1 MAIASGTCGT
11 CTWTISDDGV
21 LTVRPTSSSSG
32 NLDLGTKFT
41 VDKTSWPWNSYRSQI
56 IRIVLSGNITT
67 SYNIFGRTFTGDY
80 DSIFAD
86 CINLTSITGIDSLK
100 GAKFCG
106 NMFYDCASIEE
117 IDLSSFDTS
126 SVQSM
131 LSMFSKCAAL
141 SNVVLTGINTS
152 NVTNFSFIFSG
163 CESLAS
169 IDLSSFNTM
178 SAENMTFMFNATS
191 LLSQITLGTQ
201 FYIPPASKSS
211 DSNWNTSFKGGKNLD
226 NGIVVVSDREFSE
239 LTNADRAGTWE
250 RGVLSSYKVTAARV
264 NAGVADEDGE
274 DVAIKA
280 RWATQAETT
289 DRTLK
294 VYQKISSSSTYP
306 STPVITQQL
315 SGNSGVT
322 TVTITDVGD
331 DAYDFRVE
339 FYDGTNTY
347 IAFPS
352 VQSNVRLITIDSTG
366 NVCLYLDTTA
376 SSGTTDAD
384 LYDAI
389 KDLGWVDDVI
399 K

>member
-21 LTVRPTSSSSG
+21 LTVGPTSGSSG
-32 NLDLGTKFT
+32 NLDLGAQFIVGKG
-41 VDKTSWPWNSYRSQI
+41 SWPWNSYRSQI

-67 SYNIFGRTFTGDY
+67 SYSFRGTSTGDY
-80 DSIFAD
+80 RDIFAD
-86 CINLTSITGIDSLK
+86 CVNLVSISGIASLK
-100 GAKFCG
+100 GAINCSS
-106 NMFYDCASIEE
+106 MFQGCTSIEE
-117 IDLSSFDTS
+117 LNLSSFDTS
-126 SVQSM
+126 AARYM
-131 LSMFSKCAAL
+131 GFMFGGCTSL
-141 SNVVLTGINTS
+141 SNLVLAGINTS
-152 NVTNFSFIFSG
+152 NVRSFTNFLQR

-169 IDLSSFNTM
+169 IDLSSFNTT
-178 SAENMTFMFNATS
+178 SAEDMDCFFDNTP
-191 LLSQITLGTQ
+191 LLSHITLGAQ
-201 FYIPPASKSS
+201 FYVPPVSTNGYK
-211 DSNWNTSFKGGKNLD
+211 WKTYFHGGKNIT
-226 NGIVVVSDREFSE
+226 NGIVVDSDESFSG
-239 LTNADRAGTWE
+239 LTNAGRAGTWE
-250 RGVLSSYKVTAARV
+250 RGVSSSYKVTAARV

-274 DVAIKA
+274 DVAITA

-289 DRTLK
+289 DRTLTI
-294 VYQKISSSSTYP
+294 YQKPASDSTYP
-306 STPVITQQL
+306 STPVSVQTL

>member
-21 LTVRPTSSSSG
+21 LTVRPTSGSSG
-32 NLDLGTKFT
+32 NLDLGTKFN
-41 VDKTSWPWNSYRSQI
+41 VGMSSWPWNSYRSQI

-67 SYNIFGRTFTGDY
+67 SYSFMGTYTGDY
-80 DSIFAD
+80 SNIFAD
-86 CINLTSITGIDSLK
+86 CVNLVSISGIASLK
-100 GAKFCG
+100 GAKDCSS
-106 NMFYDCASIEE
+106 MFQGCTSIEE
-117 IDLSSFDTS
+117 LNLSSFDTS
-126 SVQSM
+126 TVRYM
-131 LSMFSKCAAL
+131 DFMFSGCTSL
-141 SNVVLTGINTS
+141 SNLVLTGINTS
-152 NVTNFSFIFSG
+152 NVTSFTDFLRG

-169 IDLSSFNTM
+169 VDLSSLNTTSAKDM
-178 SAENMTFMFNATS
+178 SCFFDNTP
-191 LLSQITLGTQ
+191 LLSRITLGTQ
-201 FYIPPASKSS
+201 FYVLPASTNGYK
-211 DSNWNTSFKGGKNLD
+211 WKTYFHGGKNIT
-226 NGIVVVSDREFSE
+226 NGIVVDSDESFSG

-250 RGVLSSYKVTAARV
+250 RGVSSSYNVTAARV
-264 NAGVADEDGE
+264 SNGAADEDGG
-274 DVAIKA
+274 DVGITA

-347 IAFPS
+347 IVFPS
-352 VQSNVRLITIDSTG
+352 VQSNIRLVTIDSTG
-366 NVCLYLDTTA
+366 NVCLYFDTTA

-384 LYDAI
+384 LYEAI
-389 KDLGWVDDVI
+389 TALGWQNDVI
-399 K
+399 I

>member
-1 MAIASGTCGT
+1 MSIASGTCGT

-21 LTVRPTSSSSG
+21 LTIRPTSGSSG
-32 NLDLGTKFT
+32 NLDLGAHFIVGKG
-41 VDKTSWPWNSYRSQI
+41 SWPWNSYRSQI

-67 SYNIFGRTFTGDY
+67 SYSFMGTSTGDY
-80 DSIFAD
+80 RDIFAD
-86 CINLTSITGIDSLK
+86 CVNLVSISGIASLK
-100 GAKFCG
+100 GAINCSS
-106 NMFYDCASIEE
+106 MFQGCTSIEE
-117 IDLSSFDTS
+117 LNLSSFDTS
-126 SVQSM
+126 AARYM
-131 LSMFSKCAAL
+131 DFMFSGCTSL
-141 SNVVLTGINTS
+141 SNLVLTGINTS
-152 NVTNFSFIFSG
+152 NVTSFTGFLRG

-169 IDLSSFNTM
+169 VDLSSLDTT
-178 SAENMTFMFNATS
+178 SAEDVSRFFNNTP
-191 LLSQITLGTQ
+191 LLSHITLGAQ
-201 FYIPPASKSS
+201 FYVPPVSTNVYK
-211 DSNWNTSFKGGKNLD
+211 WKTYFHGGKNIT
-226 NGIVVVSDREFSE
+226 NGIVVESDESFSN

-250 RGVLSSYKVTAARV
+250 RGVSSSYKVTAARV

-274 DVAIKA
+274 DVAITA

-289 DRTLK
+289 ERTLTI
-294 VYQKISSSSTYP
+294 YQKPAGDSTYP
-306 STPVITQQL
+306 STPVSVQTL

-376 SSGTTDAD
+376 SSGEVDAE
-384 LYDAI
+384 LYEAI
-389 KDLGWVDDVI
+389 TALGWQDKVLV
-399 K
+399 

>member
-21 LTVRPTSSSSG
+21 LTVRPTSGSSG
-32 NLDLGTKFT
+32 NLDLGAQFN
-41 VDKTSWPWNSYRSQI
+41 VGMSSWPWNSYRSQI

-67 SYNIFGRTFTGDY
+67 SYSFMGTYTGNY
-80 DSIFAD
+80 RNIFAD
-86 CINLTSITGIDSLK
+86 CVNLVSISGIASLK
-100 GAKFCG
+100 GAKNCSS
-106 NMFYDCASIEE
+106 MFEGCTSIEE
-117 IDLSSFDTS
+117 LNLSSFDTS
-126 SVQSM
+126 AARYMSF
-131 LSMFSKCAAL
+131 MFSGCTSL
-141 SNVVLTGINTS
+141 SNLVLTGINTS
-152 NVTNFSFIFSG
+152 NVADFTDFLRG

-169 IDLSSFNTM
+169 VDLSSLNTT
-178 SAENMTFMFNATS
+178 SAEDMNCFFDNTP
-191 LLSQITLGTQ
+191 LLSHITLGAQ
-201 FYIPPASKSS
+201 FYVPPVSTNGYK
-211 DSNWNTSFKGGKNLD
+211 WKTYFHGGKNIT
-226 NGIVVVSDREFSE
+226 NGIVVDSDESFSG

-250 RGVLSSYKVTAARV
+250 RGISYSYRVTAARV

-274 DVAIKA
+274 DVAITA

-289 DRTLK
+289 ERTLTI
-294 VYQKISSSSTYP
+294 YQKPAGDSTYP
-306 STPVITQQL
+306 STPVSVQTL

-352 VQSNVRLITIDSTG
+352 VQSNIRLITIDSTG

-376 SSGTTDAD
+376 SYGEVDAE
-384 LYDAI
+384 LYEAI
-389 KDLGWVDDVI
+389 TALGWEDKVLV
-399 K
+399 

>member
-21 LTVRPTSSSSG
+21 LTVRPTSGSSG
-32 NLDLGTKFT
+32 NLDLGAQFI
-41 VDKTSWPWNSYRSQI
+41 VGMSSWPWNSYRSQI

-67 SYNIFGRTFTGDY
+67 SYSFMGTYTGNY
-80 DSIFAD
+80 RNIFAD
-86 CINLTSITGIDSLK
+86 CVNLVSISGIASLK
-100 GAKFCG
+100 GAKNCSS
-106 NMFYDCASIEE
+106 MFEGCTSIEE
-117 IDLSSFDTS
+117 LNLSSFDTS
-126 SVQSM
+126 AARYMSF
-131 LSMFSKCAAL
+131 MFSGCTSL
-141 SNVVLTGINTS
+141 SNLVLTGINTS
-152 NVTNFSFIFSG
+152 NVADFTDFLRG

-169 IDLSSFNTM
+169 VDLSSLNTT
-178 SAENMTFMFNATS
+178 SAEDMNCFFDNTP
-191 LLSQITLGTQ
+191 LLSHITLGAL
-201 FYIPPASKSS
+201 FYVPPVSTNGYK
-211 DSNWNTSFKGGKNLD
+211 WQTYFRGGKNIT
-226 NGIVVVSDREFSE
+226 NGIVVESDEAFSS

-250 RGVLSSYKVTAARV
+250 RGISYSYRVTAARV

-274 DVAIKA
+274 DVAITA

-289 DRTLK
+289 ERTLTI
-294 VYQKISSSSTYP
+294 YQKPAGDSTYP
-306 STPVITQQL
+306 STPVSVQTL

-352 VQSNVRLITIDSTG
+352 VQSNIRLITIDSTG

-376 SSGTTDAD
+376 SYGEVDAE
-384 LYDAI
+384 LYEAI
-389 KDLGWVDDVI
+389 TALGWEDKVLV
-399 K
+399 

>member
-21 LTVRPTSSSSG
+21 LTVRPTSGSSG
-32 NLDLGTKFT
+32 NLDLGAQFN
-41 VDKTSWPWNSYRSQI
+41 VGMSSWPWNSYRSQI

-67 SYNIFGRTFTGDY
+67 SYSFMGTYTGNY
-80 DSIFAD
+80 RNIFAD
-86 CINLTSITGIDSLK
+86 CVNLVSISGIASLK
-100 GAKFCG
+100 GAKNCSS
-106 NMFYDCASIEE
+106 MFKGCTSMEE
-117 IDLSSFDTS
+117 LNLSSFDTS
-126 SVQSM
+126 AARYMSF
-131 LSMFSKCAAL
+131 MFSGCTSL
-141 SNVVLTGINTS
+141 SNLVLTGINTS
-152 NVTNFSFIFSG
+152 NVADFTDFLRG

-169 IDLSSFNTM
+169 VDLSSLNTT
-178 SAENMTFMFNATS
+178 SAEDMNCFFDNTP
-191 LLSQITLGTQ
+191 LLSHITLGAQ
-201 FYIPPASKSS
+201 FYVPPVSTNGYK
-211 DSNWNTSFKGGKNLD
+211 WKTYFHGGKNIT
-226 NGIVVVSDREFSE
+226 NGIVVDSDESFSG

-250 RGVLSSYKVTAARV
+250 RGISYSYRVTAARV

-274 DVAIKA
+274 DVAITA

-289 DRTLK
+289 ERTLTI
-294 VYQKISSSSTYP
+294 YQKPAGDSTYP
-306 STPVITQQL
+306 STPVSVQTL

-352 VQSNVRLITIDSTG
+352 VQSNIRLITIDSTG

-376 SSGTTDAD
+376 SYGEVDAE
-384 LYDAI
+384 LYEAI
-389 KDLGWVDDVI
+389 TALGWEDKVLV
-399 K
+399 